1 MNKYSNISS
10 SILSLPE
17 ISKYDWC
24 HINQIQN
31 TVIQTPYIH
40 IHCVND
46 RFLCCRIDWLN
57 KGSRALFG
65 TVIEDQIYILIDTSA
80 SMLPSIQYLK
90 DKLFLLMQVRNNIL
104 KQFVQSVLPINYKKF
119 SMYFIR
125 RT

>member
-1 MNKYSNISS
+1 MTI
-10 SILSLPE
+10 
-17 ISKYDWC
+17 
-24 HINQIQN
+24 
-31 TVIQTPYIH
+31 
-40 IHCVND
+40 
-46 RFLCCRIDWLN
+46 FCCRIDWLN